1 MATQQA
7 QATSGF
13 PKDSPIMEFLVG
25 RSKRWNHQPCVTAHN
40 KSIKTYDIPGKTNS
54 KEHRALNGI

>member
-7 QATSGF
+7 QADSRF

-25 RSKRWNHQPCVTAHN
+25 RSKRWNNQPSMTARN

-54 KEHRALNGI
+54 KENET